1 MKREGG
7 DHYLNLLK
15 LIADKQQVQVPDD
28 EVLKIIYLALVSEY
42 LNKFE
47 GINIYL
53 KCRIIILKKSF

>member
-1 MKREGG
+1 MWREKVKQEGG
-7 DHYLNLLK
+7 DNYLNLLK

-47 GINIYL
+47 GINI
-53 KCRIIILKKSF
+53 